1 MMAETGAMAMA
12 IPAAETFLRDP
23 AAEMFLRDPVD
34 YLEVWVFVLFSSG
47 DPQNPR
53 NLDKD
58 A

>member
-1 MMAETGAMAMA
+1 MMAETGAMAKA

-23 AAEMFLRDPVD
+23 VD
-34 YLEVWVFVLFSSG
+34 YLAVWVFVLFSTG

-53 NLDKD
+53 NLNKD